1 MDAIN
6 KYVSYMKR
14 QASKK
19 KGVKTNLNVVKEYL
33 KRFLGFVLRTHK
45 NVLKTLDQP
54 VGPTAIQMLRYM
66 HENDDDPIE
75 GEQNPSPL
83 VIPTTVFDAFQKSL
97 IPSI

>member
-45 NVLKTLDQP
+45 NVLQTLD
-54 VGPTAIQMLRYM
+54 
-66 HENDDDPIE
+66 
-75 GEQNPSPL
+75 
-83 VIPTTVFDAFQKSL
+83 
-97 IPSI
+97 